1 MKHMVKCLVIIL
13 LSTMLLVG
21 INTFSAS
28 LPPPYYAGYFYYGP
42 PGGYPPPNGVK
53 GNIYTIDKD
62 GTYCQWVT
70 VMLSYTPMYW
80 VQVGYDKSS
89 KSNFKLLSF
98 YEKKDEN
105 GYDFEYFNSRT
116 PGVTYQYWI
125 SKDPSL
131 HVWTCGS
138 NDWSK
143 FLNVLKPNSAV
154 DYQAFSEM
162 PLPTLVNIDGTH
174 FMYLSYRIYDWWLWD
189 RCVEHADE
197 PYWIIKVSNYEF
209 YAGGGW

>member
-1 MKHMVKCLVIIL
+1 
-13 LSTMLLVG
+13 MLLVG

-125 SKDPSL
+125 SKDP
-131 HVWTCGS
+131 
-138 NDWSK
+138 
-143 FLNVLKPNSAV
+143 
-154 DYQAFSEM
+154 
-162 PLPTLVNIDGTH
+162 
-174 FMYLSYRIYDWWLWD
+174 
-189 RCVEHADE
+189 
-197 PYWIIKVSNYEF
+197 
-209 YAGGGW
+209 